1 MTRLNDTVSTGAG
14 WYKGNENPVLN
25 PKLGGTFGYASN
37 PEEWL
42 SAQAYK
48 PQHLIPVV
56 LETPRIFKHFD
67 DPKFWQAAWKNYFEK
82 HCRTIDGLKAGVSWE
97 FSEHAF
103 SGDGRMF
110 EEYVNATRERSS
122 LSTQTVDK
130 YGGVYGKFWNMV
142 GRYGMMDP
150 ETKLPLAMTLTNGPL
165 DNLADQY
172 SGKIAFIEPTPD
184 GKRCQRCWIGVNI
197 APKSDGG
204 VDGKMDKTSSLT
216 PKDLSIDFTILDF
229 INDGT
234 RVFGQ
239 QILDGI
245 RKYWANPNLRESFV
259 KEVSADVLAIEQG
272 FKESVEGLADKRIGD
287 FY

>member
-1 MTRLNDTVSTGAG
+1 MTRLNDALMGGKG
-14 WYKGNENPVLN
+14 WMKGNDNAALN
-25 PKLGGTFGYASN
+25 PNLGGSFAYASN

-42 SAQAYK
+42 SAQAYR

-56 LETPRIFKHFD
+56 LETPRIFKHFE

-82 HCRTIDGLKAGVSWE
+82 HCRVLDGLKAGVSWE
-97 FSEHAF
+97 TAEHAF

-110 EEYVNATRERSS
+110 EEFVDAKRERSS

-130 YGGVYGKFWNMV
+130 YGGVYGAFWNRV
-142 GRYGMMDP
+142 GRFGIMDP
-150 ETKLPLAMTLTNGPL
+150 ETKLPLALTLTDGPT

-172 SGKIAFIEPTPD
+172 TGKIAFIEPTAD

-204 VDGKMDKTSSLT
+204 VEGKMDKTSSLSI
-216 PKDLSIDFTILDF
+216 KELSIDFTILDF

-234 RVFGQ
+234 RAFGQ

-245 RKYWANPNLRESFV
+245 RKEWANPSLRQSFIN
-259 KEVSADVLAIEQG
+259 EISADVAAVEKG
-272 FKESVEGLADKRIGD
+272 FIESVQGIADKRTGD